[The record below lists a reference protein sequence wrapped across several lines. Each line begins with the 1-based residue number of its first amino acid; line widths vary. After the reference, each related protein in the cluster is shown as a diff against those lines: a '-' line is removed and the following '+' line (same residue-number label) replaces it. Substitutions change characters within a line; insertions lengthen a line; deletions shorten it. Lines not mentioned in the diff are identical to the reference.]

1 MSTLEKMNL
10 PETGSSDD
18 ALSSR
23 RYESLMQDV
32 SVKKLILQKKIP
44 EEQLKNNLYIFERWR
59 KEVEPCRGCKSLSSC
74 RQKKKGYHMGL
85 AYEGILMETM
95 EACPYE
101 RERES
106 RLSHMDNYLIAD
118 LGEEYQ
124 TVVFQD
130 VRLES
135 NDDKAYYRAVME
147 ICQLYLNNKGAYLY
161 GNMGTGKTWLA
172 ACAANQTAMDG
183 GKVAFIHYPSFCDRQ
198 ARTYFTGESRAEEER
213 CRYAD
218 LLVVDDIGAEE
229 VTAKNRMVLLSILD
243 HRMQNHRMTWFTG
256 NGDFTMLQNHLRYDS
271 KGEDTAAADR
281 IIERIRVLAKPV
293 LIDGRDRRNTYK

>member
-1 MSTLEKMNL
+1 MSDLEKLNL
-10 PETGSSDD
+10 PDQKPADEAQSS
-18 ALSSR
+18 AL
-23 RYESLMQDV
+23 YESLKQDL
-32 SVKKLILQKKIP
+32 SIKKLLIQRRIP
-44 EEQLKNNLYIFERWR
+44 EELLKDHMYTFERWR
-59 KEVEPCRGCKSLSSC
+59 KAVEPCRGCKGLSSC
-74 RQKKKGYHMGL
+74 SQKKKGYHAGL
-85 AYEGILMETM
+85 SYEGILVETM
-95 EACPYE
+95 EACRYE
-101 RERES
+101 REKEAK
-106 RLSHMDNYLIAD
+106 LSHMNNYLISD

-147 ICQLYLNNKGAYLY
+147 ICQLFLAGKGAYLY

-172 ACAANQTAMDG
+172 ACAANQTAMN
-183 GKVAFIHYPSFCDRQ
+183 GKKAAFIHYPSFCDRQ
-198 ARTYFTGESRAEEER
+198 ARLYYTGESRFEEER

-218 LLVVDDIGAEE
+218 LLVIDDIGAEE

-256 NGDFTMLQNHLRYDS
+256 NGDFAMLQNHLRYDS

-293 LIDGRDRRNTYK
+293 LIDGRDRRKINK